1 MEGAMVKIKN
11 FLLWKGGEKSLSAKE
26 KWLLLFLSGI
36 LLAVIIFPFENNK
49 SEQTGLLAESMGQG
63 AMWSNE
69 ESDGKYGLCEEVMN
83 VKKYEADLSKSL
95 ETSLSQMDGVGEVE
109 AWVTLSAGEEKV
121 LYQEKASDVTKLQE
135 ADSVGGTR
143 LEESEKIQNEVLLDK
158 SGNPYIIQIL
168 QPQVEGVLVVAEG
181 ADNGTVKKNITEAV
195 QVLFGIESHRI
206 KVAKKKVEE

>member
-1 MEGAMVKIKN
+1 MVKIKN

-36 LLAVIIFPFENNK
+36 LLAVIIFPFENNR
-49 SEQTGLLAESMGQG
+49 SEQTGLLADSIGQG
-63 AMWSNE
+63 DMWSNE
-69 ESDGKYGLCEEVMN
+69 ESDGNYGLCEEVMN

-95 ETSLSQMDGVGEVE
+95 ETILSQMDGVGEVE

-121 LYQEKASDVTKLQE
+121 LYQEKASDVIKLQE

-143 LEESEKIQNEVLLDK
+143 LEQSEKIQNEVLLDK